1 MENNGIIPPP
11 NVRRLSLSIMQRFC
25 IQAGATSLLLLASV
39 IMLLFVR
46 YQKNL
51 LIKVYQNQELL
62 MLASNEIK
70 QSSQDLTRLCRLFAI
85 TGDEQYRQEYLTIV
99 KWINGEQ
106 PRPQTVDA
114 KLFPGRTIN
123 RHDLLVELQCN
134 TQEMKLLREASEYS
148 AKLTDR
154 ENQAM
159 DSVLLHR
166 CATGPAEPLQGEAA
180 QNFAI
185 RILHDTVYH
194 QMVADIMAPLNEFFT
209 ILNTRTD
216 MVVMQSDR
224 LLDIYGITT
233 LILLIIVIIS
243 IGDFVLFIHRQVIKP
258 ILETSKVFAHLRSGN
273 FTERME
279 IRSSN
284 EIGMMSRD
292 FNQSVDNVRILIFT
306 VKESTSALF
315 EVGQELSANMTETA
329 SAVYEISANIENI
342 KKQVMNQSKS
352 VIEIGSSLQSMT
364 RTIEKLD
371 GHVNVQTEAVDDS
384 RVSIDRMVKSI
395 QTVNAGI
402 EQNMRIL
409 DELNTA
415 TANGKTVVLESVSL
429 SKAVDESSE
438 ILLETS
444 NIIQNIAAQ
453 TNLLAMNAA
462 IEAAHAGE
470 TGKGFAVVAGEI
482 RKLAEESSNHG
493 KNITKILK
501 ELKTKIEQVT
511 ASAEASEV
519 QFDTIFGLVEK
530 TKTQEQVIIHE
541 MQEQKNGSMHIVQA
555 MDKISDMTH
564 EVQAVS
570 QEMLKGSTAISTEMK
585 LLAALSDT
593 IACGMNEMASGA
605 VQINTAV
612 QEVNGIT
619 QKNKQSIDGLTGEM
633 AKFTV

>member
-1 MENNGIIPPP
+1 MNEISRIPPP
-11 NVRRLSLSIMQRFC
+11 HGLSLSIMQRFG
-25 IQAGATSLLLLASV
+25 IQAGVTILLLLASV
-39 IMLLFVR
+39 TMLLFVR

-51 LIKVYQNQELL
+51 LINAYKNQELL
-62 MLASNEIK
+62 ILASNEIK
-70 QSSQDLTRLCRLFAI
+70 QTSQDLTRLCRLFAV
-85 TGDEQYRQEYLTIV
+85 TGNEQYRQEYLTIV
-99 KWINGEQ
+99 QWINGER

-114 KLFPGRTIN
+114 KLFPGRTIT

-134 TQEMKLLREASEYS
+134 AQEMALLNAASGYS
-148 AKLTDR
+148 EKLT
-154 ENQAM
+154 ECEKQAM
-159 DSVLLHR
+159 DSVLSHT
-166 CATGPAEPLQGEAA
+166 CAAGQMEPQQGETA

-185 RILHDTVYH
+185 RILHDAAYH
-194 QMVADIMAPLNEFFT
+194 QTVADIMAPLNEFFSLINARMDT
-209 ILNTRTD
+209 
-216 MVVMQSDR
+216 VVAQSYL

-233 LILLIIVIIS
+233 LILLIIVIMS
-243 IGDFVLFIHRQVIKP
+243 IGAFILFIHRQVIKP
-258 ILETSKVFAHLRSGN
+258 ILKTSKVFAHLRSGD
-273 FTERME
+273 FTKRME
-279 IRSSN
+279 VLSSN

-292 FNQSVDNVRILIFT
+292 FNQSVDNVRVLIFT
-306 VKESTSALF
+306 VKESANVLF

-329 SAVYEISANIENI
+329 SAVYEINTNIENI
-342 KKQVMNQSKS
+342 KKQVMTQSKS
-352 VIEIGSSLQSMT
+352 VIEIGTSLQAIT

-371 GHVNVQTEAVDDS
+371 AHVNVQTEAVDDS
-384 RVSIDRMVKSI
+384 RVSIDRMANSI
-395 QTVNAGI
+395 QTVNVGI

-409 DELNTA
+409 DELNKA
-415 TANGKTVVLESVSL
+415 TAGGKTVVLESVSL

-444 NIIQNIAAQ
+444 SVIQNIAAQ

-470 TGKGFAVVAGEI
+470 AGKGFAVVAGEI

-511 ASAEASEV
+511 ASAESTEV
-519 QFDTIFGLVEK
+519 QFDAIFDLVEK
-530 TKTQEQVIIHE
+530 TKTQEQVIMHA
-541 MQEQKNGSMHIVQA
+541 MQEQKSGSMHIVQA
-555 MDKISDMTH
+555 MDKIGDMTH

-570 QEMLKGSTAISTEMK
+570 QEMLKGSTAISNEMK

-619 QKNKQSIDGLTGEM
+619 QKNKQSIDSLTGEM
-633 AKFTV
+633 EKFKVN